1 MEILRARQ
9 DRRMGIRYYAYA
21 FDADMTALAL
31 ADPLSVISDDPL
43 ADAWGLP
50 HGAQVAV
57 TNFVQSVPK
66 TDMLYLDKAWSSMQ
80 ALTAPNGADE
90 PPRPAYRMFEGQ
102 VAMDGYGWLPWAR
115 AIAPEEVA
123 AIAEDL
129 IELQD
134 SVSDERATGSDE
146 SYVLDFLQRAV
157 EFVTHVASS
166 NRGFAYM
173 IG

>member
-1 MEILRARQ
+1 
-9 DRRMGIRYYAYA
+9 MGIRYYAYA

-43 ADAWGLP
+43 ADAWGMP

-66 TDMLYLDKAWSSMQ
+66 ADMLYLDKAWSSMQ
-80 ALTAPNGADE
+80 ALTAPSRPGE
-90 PPRPAYRMFEGQ
+90 TPRPAYRMFEGR
-102 VAMDGYGWLPWAR
+102 VTMNGYGWLPWAR
-115 AIAPEEVA
+115 AIAPEEVVG
-123 AIAEDL
+123 IAEDL
-129 IELQD
+129 VELQH
-134 SVSDERATGSDE
+134 SVGDDGATDQDAR
-146 SYVLDFLQRAV
+146 YVLDCLQGAV
-157 EFVTHVASS
+157 EFLTQVAAS